1 MSVEFTVFDLPT
13 GAVVSNMMA
22 SSHADALLNVDAGQA
37 LVEGV
42 YAAGEWRLISGVP
55 VAMPPRPAPYFTF
68 DYAAGVWIDPRT
80 PAEYAAYVLGVRQAA
95 RAPKIDFLRALVLG
109 GAFSN
114 DDIVDLAVGYFPA
127 SVKSSLNSLTPA
139 EVLDLQLAWVSSTE
153 VGRLDATITHVAAAL
168 GTSDEDLDALFG
180 ITLDPPPAE

>member
-1 MSVEFTVFDLPT
+1 MTQY
-13 GAVVSNMMA
+13 A
-22 SSHADALLNVDAGQA
+22 SIDPFSGEVGISSTPPAYETSYEVPDGTEPDDIYIAD
-37 LVEGV
+37 
-42 YAAGEWRLISGVP
+42 GEVHFF
-55 VAMPPRPAPYFTF
+55 PPRPAPYFTF

-168 GTSDEDLDALFG
+168 GTSDEDLDTLFG